1 MNVIKK
7 RLKESFLND
16 IYKQFNLIKF
26 RRRWRRKNSHN
37 MTSVKSIF
45 NDKLVSVGNGSY
57 GELNVIS
64 FTDVSKLKIG
74 NYCSIAQ
81 NVSFVLNAEH
91 ELYHI
96 STYPFKV
103 ATLGVQRGEAISK
116 GDIVLEDD
124 VWVGYGATI
133 LSGVHIGQG
142 AVIGAGA
149 LVNKDIPPY
158 AICGGI
164 PAKVIKYRFSP
175 EIIGELLEV
184 DYRKL
189 SKEMIEAHINEL
201 YQELKNEQQLE
212 WLPKKGKA
220 Y

>member
-7 RLKESFLND
+7 RLKESILND

-164 PAKVIKYRFSP
+164 PSKVIKYRFD
-175 EIIGELLEV
+175 EKMITNLLKI
-184 DYRKL
+184 DYGKL
-189 SKEMIEAHINEL
+189 SKEKIEEHIEDLYIEL
-201 YQELKNEQQLE
+201 IDKRQLE
-212 WLPKKGKA
+212 WLPRKKK
-220 Y
+220 